1 MQATQVKN
9 TQQLSDMDVVKRVLA
24 GEKELYELLMRR
36 YNQELYR
43 VIRAYLKDESE
54 TEDALQ
60 NTYLKAYEKLCQ
72 FSGNAQFSTWLIRIG
87 INEALGWL
95 RKNEASG
102 RRQTVQSKLPGGLMP
117 ELSDTKTMNP
127 ENKMIQQEMQQILEK
142 AIDALPPKYKIVYML
157 KEVEDMS
164 TSEVTASLHIS
175 ESNVNV
181 RLHRAKSMLKESL
194 YELSASKAVF
204 VFGLRRCDNL
214 VEKVMGQLPRVC
226 S

>member
-9 TQQLSDMDVVKRVLA
+9 MQQLSDMEVVRRVLA

-36 YNQELYR
+36 YNQKLYR
-43 VIRAYLKDESE
+43 VIRAYLKDVCE
-54 TEDALQ
+54 TEDAMQ
-60 NTYLKAYEKLCQ
+60 NTYLKAYEKLYQ
-72 FSGNAQFSTWLIRIG
+72 FSGSAQFSTWLIRIG

-102 RRQTVQSKLPGGLMP
+102 CRQTVQSKLLGGLMP
-117 ELSDTKTMNP
+117 ELSGTKTMNP
-127 ENKMIQQEMQQILEK
+127 ETRMIQQEMQQILEK

-164 TSEVTASLHIS
+164 TSDVTASLHIS

-194 YELSASKAVF
+194 YELSASKAIF

-214 VEKVMGQLPRVC
+214 VEKVMAKLP
-226 S
+226 

>member
-1 MQATQVKN
+1 MQATQIKN

-36 YNQELYR
+36 YNQKLYR
-43 VIRAYLKDESE
+43 VIRAYLKDECD

-60 NTYLKAYEKLCQ
+60 NTYLKAYEKLHQ

-102 RRQTVQSKLPGGLMP
+102 CRQTVQSKLPGGLMP

-127 ENKMIQQEMQQILEK
+127 ETKMIQQEMQQILEK

-164 TSEVTASLHIS
+164 TSEVTASLQIS

-181 RLHRAKSMLKESL
+181 RLHRAKSLLKESL

-204 VFGLRRCDNL
+204 VFGLRRCDIL
-214 VEKVMGQLPRVC
+214 VESVMAKLP
-226 S
+226 

>member
-9 TQQLSDMDVVKRVLA
+9 TQQLSDIEVVRRVLA

-36 YNQELYR
+36 HNQKLYR
-43 VIRAYLKDESE
+43 VIRAYLKDECE
-54 TEDALQ
+54 TEDAMQ
-60 NTYLKAYEKLCQ
+60 NTYLKAYEKLYQ

-95 RKNEASG
+95 RKNEASVCKRAAQDG
-102 RRQTVQSKLPGGLMP
+102 PTEDRVLELP
-117 ELSDTKTMNP
+117 DTKAMNP
-127 ENKMIQQEMQQILEK
+127 ETKMIQQETQQMLEQ
-142 AIDALPPKYKIVYML
+142 AIDALPPKYKIVYLL

-164 TSEVTASLHIS
+164 TSEVTASLHIT

-181 RLHRAKSMLKESL
+181 RLHRAKSLLKESL

-204 VFGLRRCDNL
+204 VFGLRRCDKL
-214 VEKVMGQLPRVC
+214 VEKVMAKLA
-226 S
+226 